1 MAEAAFDGCLCYDNF
16 LRCLVGTVMFERF
29 LKIRGRVRLVGW
41 LARLPLA
48 DSALRRVPV
57 RRRPALFFETFYNIG
72 AGAFIALFLLS
83 LAALKSDQVFSPK
96 GSKEHLMFVA
106 AMFGGSSMLSP
117 LVSYLVRFV
126 PMRLLMIVP
135 NLLVAVLLFATGVWK
150 SADVFALIVGLAFII
165 RVFPRVGEMNMYR
178 ELYPPSHRGAA
189 VGWLKA
195 VAGVSGLTATTV
207 GSVWFMFQPNLYYL
221 VYWCVGIGL
230 ALSAV
235 AYAQIPVRK
244 KNVFV
249 GKGAEAP
256 HRAFSAGVRAFL
268 SDRRFVLYQIGFWF
282 AGFANHMSMAYVAES
297 LKEDVQVGDTA
308 IFMIVAVVPVF
319 LMASSAPLWGR
330 YLDNVNPMTGR
341 ALFNSLQCIAY
352 AFHWYG
358 GFTRQ
363 MWPFIVGSV
372 IHAISNGGGT
382 INWLTGSLYFAKPE
396 NVSLYNSLHVGLTG
410 VRGMTA
416 PILGVYIYGSSLQL
430 GSVTIQGLG
439 MGPALFAI
447 SSVLSLCG
455 AAFMLWMTLNDTGP
469 SEVHLSMTTSTPA
482 AVPAVAA
489 TAEN

>member
-1 MAEAAFDGCLCYDNF
+1 MLEQLF
-16 LRCLVGTVMFERF
+16 
-29 LKIRGRVRLVGW
+29 KIRGQSRFVSW
-41 LARLPLA
+41 LARLSLVDA
-48 DSALRRVPV
+48 ALRRVPA
-57 RRRPALFFETFYNIG
+57 RCRPALFFETFYNIG

-83 LAALKSDQVFSPK
+83 LAALKSDHVFSPK

-106 AMFGGSSMLSP
+106 AMFGGSSILSP
-117 LVSYLVRFV
+117 LVGYLARIV
-126 PMRLLMIVP
+126 PMRLLMIFP

-150 SADVFALIVGLAFII
+150 SATVFALIVGLAFVI

-195 VAGVSGLTATTV
+195 VAGVSGLTVTMV
-207 GSVWFMFQPNLYYL
+207 GSLWFMFQPDWYFL

-230 ALSAV
+230 AMSAV
-235 AYAQIPVRK
+235 AYAQIPIRK
-244 KNVFV
+244 NNVFT
-249 GKGAEAP
+249 GKELEAP
-256 HRAFSAGVRAFL
+256 LRAFSAGVRSFL

-297 LKEDVQVGDTA
+297 LKEDVHVGDTA

-319 LMASSAPLWGR
+319 LMAASAPIWGR

-341 ALFNSLQCIAY
+341 AVFNSLQCVAY
-352 AFHWYG
+352 AMHWYG

-410 VRGMTA
+410 IRGMTA

-430 GSVTIQGLG
+430 GSVTIRGLG
-439 MGPALFAI
+439 MGPTLFAI

-455 AAFMLWMTLNDTGP
+455 AGFM
-469 SEVHLSMTTSTPA
+469 
-482 AVPAVAA
+482 
-489 TAEN
+489 